1 MLKPLFPIEGLA
13 MTPKATP
20 AGPAR
25 AYSYL
30 RFSRPEQAQ
39 GDSLRRQTSMA
50 AEYAAR
56 HGLNLDSELN
66 LRDLGV
72 SAFRGANA
80 TVGALGGFL
89 KAITDGLVP
98 PGSLLLVEALDRVSR
113 QSARQA
119 VRRLEE
125 IIEAGVDVVTLSD
138 GKRWTQES
146 LDGYDFLLAILLFMR
161 GHEESATK
169 SRRLKAAWSAKRERA
184 ARLEIQTRCVPA
196 WVRHDGKKLAL
207 IPDRA
212 ALIRRIFRMFLRG
225 VGKIGIATALN
236 REGVE
241 PWGCTTGRR
250 PAAHWHTSYLLKI
263 LRNPAVVGT
272 YIPHVVEHKDGRV
285 ARVPQPPIPGY
296 YPRVVDD
303 ETFERAQTLLTARA
317 HTVRQT
323 NVRNLVGGLARCPK
337 CGATMT
343 RVTKGSKPSKAGH
356 PKLVCVTA
364 KAGAGC
370 KYHAVVAP
378 DVERA
383 LVDSA
388 D

>member
-1 MLKPLFPIEGLA
+1 MLKPLFPIEVLA

-125 IIEAGVDVVTLSD
+125 
-138 GKRWTQES
+138 
-146 LDGYDFLLAILLFMR
+146 
-161 GHEESATK
+161 
-169 SRRLKAAWSAKRERA
+169 
-184 ARLEIQTRCVPA
+184 
-196 WVRHDGKKLAL
+196 
-207 IPDRA
+207 
-212 ALIRRIFRMFLRG
+212 
-225 VGKIGIATALN
+225 
-236 REGVE
+236 
-241 PWGCTTGRR
+241 
-250 PAAHWHTSYLLKI
+250 
-263 LRNPAVVGT
+263 
-272 YIPHVVEHKDGRV
+272 
-285 ARVPQPPIPGY
+285 
-296 YPRVVDD
+296 
-303 ETFERAQTLLTARA
+303 
-317 HTVRQT
+317 
-323 NVRNLVGGLARCPK
+323 
-337 CGATMT
+337 
-343 RVTKGSKPSKAGH
+343 
-356 PKLVCVTA
+356 
-364 KAGAGC
+364 
-370 KYHAVVAP
+370 
-378 DVERA
+378 
-383 LVDSA
+383 
-388 D
+388 